1 MSSFASTSEASDF
14 VHVLR
19 GFTAGG
25 AAAIMSKTVTA
36 PVDRVKLL
44 LQLQNRS
51 TMAGTSEMSRQYN
64 GMLDCFKRLCAEQGV
79 KSLWRGNSA
88 NVMRCLPSNTL
99 NFVLRDQYRLL
110 FLHNVDKKKQY
121 GRFVLGNFFTS
132 NTVLISHFR

>member
-25 AAAIMSKTVTA
+25 TAAIASKTLTA
-36 PVDRVKLL
+36 PVERIKLV

-51 TMAGTSEMSRQYN
+51 AMAGTSEMSRRTYN
-64 GMLDCFKRLCAEQGV
+64 GMLDCFKSLCAEQGV

-88 NVMRCLPSNTL
+88 NVIRCFPSHAL

-110 FLHNVDKKKQY
+110 FLHNVDKKRQY
-121 GRFVLGNFFTS
+121 GRFVLGKLGVESNF
-132 NTVLISHFR
+132 N